1 MKQLLIS
8 CFVLFL
14 FNACQKDQLC
24 TDGVIH
30 WGGEPAADGLGW
42 YFESEALPR
51 VVKLKDIPAQY
62 LTDSLAVSAC
72 IIKTT
77 ETYQC
82 FCAEP
87 MDVYEVKRIR
97 KR

>member
-1 MKQLLIS
+1 MKQLLLS
-8 CFVLFL
+8 CFVLFV
-14 FNACQKDQLC
+14 FIGCQKEQLC

-30 WGGEPAADGLGW
+30 WGGEPAVDGLGW
-42 YFESEALPR
+42 YFTSADLPKA
-51 VVKLKDIPAQY
+51 VKLKDISAAY
-62 LTDSLAVSAC
+62 LTDSLAVSVC
-72 IIKTT
+72 LIKTE

-87 MDVYEVKRIR
+87 MEVYAIKKIR